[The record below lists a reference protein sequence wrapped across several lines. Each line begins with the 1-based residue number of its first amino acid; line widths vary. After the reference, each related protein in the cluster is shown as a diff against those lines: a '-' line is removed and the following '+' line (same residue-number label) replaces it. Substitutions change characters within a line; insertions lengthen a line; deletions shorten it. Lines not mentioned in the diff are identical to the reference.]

1 MPGSG
6 WRWLRNNWLIACLW
20 SAAILLSFLSLRTTP
35 MTRTQEARVLVTARE
50 MAADGPRAWLIPH
63 MNGEPRLQKPP
74 LAYWTAASLF
84 KWLPDE
90 PWLARVPFQM
100 AGWMT
105 VVVVMVFTWRL
116 AGRRAGLLAGALLA
130 GMYSF
135 RRHTIFA
142 ETDVAVM
149 LFITMAAWSM
159 WEFGRTWAARSQS
172 PRPPSAGRGGL
183 HARCFESGC
192 GWAHLAGLTMG
203 LAVLAKGL
211 QAVMPLLFLV
221 AWALA
226 AGRPA
231 IIWRWCLSGAP
242 VTLLLVAAP
251 WFVYVMQTPEWTTLL
266 HEVDVALEGGSHV
279 RPFWFYGP
287 KLLEASLPWSP
298 VMVLAMAAAVSR
310 CRGDQAARTGLIW
323 LGSVVVP
330 LSIAAQKQNHY
341 ALAALPPL
349 GMLGGWV
356 IDLAWRGVDER
367 LRRFTGATLDGA
379 LIVLGVIGLLLLG
392 VGLAPSELTR
402 EPPES
407 LFPAAIT
414 GLLLVTVVTLSW
426 LFSRRDPVRR
436 GSACLAA
443 FAVGMAA
450 ILGLW
455 VPSRRGTTVEHVA
468 SYLRET
474 FPDRPTVQLGVLDPI
489 LIFLYGDVLPHVTAP
504 EDVIRLM
511 QSHPDLV
518 VVALHDPDEAEPD
531 LPGMIEVHEFIVEDD
546 EFSIMVAGEAATPPE
561 QPGQ

>member
-1 MPGSG
+1 
-6 WRWLRNNWLIACLW
+6 
-20 SAAILLSFLSLRTTP
+20 
-35 MTRTQEARVLVTARE
+35 
-50 MAADGPRAWLIPH
+50 
-63 MNGEPRLQKPP
+63 
-74 LAYWTAASLF
+74 
-84 KWLPDE
+84 
-90 PWLARVPFQM
+90 
-100 AGWMT
+100 
-105 VVVVMVFTWRL
+105 
-116 AGRRAGLLAGALLA
+116 
-130 GMYSF
+130 
-135 RRHTIFA
+135 
-142 ETDVAVM
+142 
-149 LFITMAAWSM
+149 
-159 WEFGRTWAARSQS
+159 
-172 PRPPSAGRGGL
+172 
-183 HARCFESGC
+183 
-192 GWAHLAGLTMG
+192 MG

-211 QAVMPLLFLV
+211 QAVMPLLFLMT
-221 AWALA
+221 WALA
-226 AGRPA
+226 AGQPA

-242 VTLLLVAAP
+242 ITLLLVAAP
-251 WFVYVMQTPEWTTLL
+251 WFVYIMQTPEWTTLL

-298 VMVLAMAAAVSR
+298 VMVLALAAAVSR

-392 VGLAPSELTR
+392 VGLAPGELTR

-407 LFPAAIT
+407 LLPAAIT

-436 GSACLAA
+436 GSAGLAA

-474 FPDRPTVQLGVLDPI
+474 LPDRPTVQLGVLDPI

-518 VVALHDPDEAEPD
+518 VVALHDPDEAEPY
-531 LPGMIEVHEFIVEDD
+531 LPGMIEIHEFIVEDD
-546 EFSIMVAGEAATPPE
+546 EFSIMVAGEAAAPSE